1 MKYRTGLA
9 VAIPLAG
16 IIRAGAVAL
25 LATVCLPMSA
35 AMAATITETVAFTAT
50 GFGGFPDLTGSFT
63 ITFDSTQHQ
72 FGTLDAFSSNLPSGY
87 GTAWSFVY
95 DANGVLQIGDHCG
108 TTSCTI
114 TSPGNDTADVIFSSV
129 TALGG
134 IMFSSAE
141 LTTNIPNGI
150 SLGSAFSTQTGT
162 AVVTPLPAALPLF
175 ATGLGALGLLG
186 WRRKRKATS
195 AAVG

>member
-63 ITFDSTQHQ
+63 ITFDPTSVHQ
-72 FGTLDAFSSNLPSGY
+72 TGTLDAFSSNLPSGY
-87 GTAWSFVY
+87 GTVWDFVY
-95 DANGVLQIGDHCG
+95 GSGALQIGDHCG
-108 TTSCTI
+108 STSCNI

-141 LTTNIPNGI
+141 ITTNIPVGI
-150 SLGSAFSTQTGT
+150 SLGGDFTTRTGT
-162 AVVTPLPAALPLF
+162 ATVTPLPAALPLF
-175 ATGLGALGLLG
+175 ATGLAGLGLLG
-186 WRRKRKATS
+186 WRRKRKAQ
-195 AAVG
+195 AV